1 MKKVISALLI
11 SIATLAVVGVWA
23 QTKSVTIMS
32 DSELKAAI
40 DSLVELEQPLTA
52 APLIAEAKSRAAK
65 AHDTKWMLSIIK
77 QDIELNG
84 RRLSRESSAVD
95 MLDSYR
101 KDVWTPLRQ
110 VISAECYAVSHDRRY
125 AADIL
130 SCPDELR
137 KIKASELLGDDIEES
152 GDLNLLDYLAVS
164 LSVANKYD
172 AREIDSQS
180 QVHIFNAPYKEF
192 AASTDSLPFV
202 ADAARVVI
210 REGLKAGDDE
220 SVAIGQALRV
230 VLASYSAPLLHD
242 SLLAELLTMKPDG
255 CFASNIVEFAK
266 ASALLAGISQDPDDV
281 KADNEK
287 IDEAI
292 VILDGIKAGNA
303 DTDSVCGW
311 MRRFAQSEVD
321 AIKATELYVK
331 SQPQVMPIRF
341 LPLFFS
347 YRNIGKVKVSVYR
360 IGDSISDKPTSVDM
374 GKVAKAEN
382 LVMSKDFDLPQT
394 RSMVSLSSS
403 YAELGGLGNG
413 YYLLT
418 ASSADGVIKAYTT
431 FFCSSIAPN
440 LVSVGSKDYL
450 QISDFESGAPRADVK
465 VSGKSS
471 PGKDGWMQ
479 WQNKDNK
486 IEASSKGDFFF
497 ARAYS
502 YSSRGERRQTS
513 EKAAQ
518 FITDRRIY
526 RPGQSIL
533 FKVYFYDSFTDRV
546 EPLGA
551 GKDCSVK
558 LYGANGKELA
568 VVKAKLD
575 EFGAA
580 SGKLDIPADVVKG
593 GCRIAATC
601 GRVSGGSYIQVE
613 DFKRTDNSVVVSPF
627 TDVVLPGAEAVVK
640 GSCVSAAGL
649 PVSNASVVYEVS
661 GDDSKLHTGECLTAD
676 DGSFSFSF
684 KVVKAV
690 YNIHIRVTDGKG
702 ETAESSTLLRVNPSG
717 YDVKLSLADAQTLI
731 GQGPRVTL
739 SSLNANGRPYHS
751 QVRLTVTPYEPVKG
765 LRPALYDKVDTVIG
779 GQCSVIFG
787 KASFANNDVKLAPT
801 PVHDKVYDVDGECE
815 VDLSELNLPARR
827 YRVVASAV
835 ALDSSKIE
843 AQSDY
848 VALADKGKM
857 DGLDYLLLDVPESV
871 KAGETLNIR
880 VGSGLDDAYVTVLL
894 SKANSLVLRKQVR
907 LSRSVEKLS
916 YDVPADCVN
925 DESLRVAAFLQKDGS
940 SFSRVLNVN
949 VRKDEEQL
957 KLSLTSFRDHSVPG
971 AKETWTISCV
981 SPADRTIAASMYDSR
996 LDKYVDN
1003 SWSVWFR
1010 RLPVSN
1016 RLMFGNVYVANYN
1029 VNSQDADGYYTR
1041 PHSYDSDTDFL
1052 NEVFDWLRYESG
1064 DYYQLDQIVVGYG
1077 GRLTLYE
1084 SVMPS
1089 LAIRGRRMNKSASAK
1104 FASAECAVVEEGEA
1118 VEESADA
1125 GVSTANAEALEPL
1138 RENFDETVFFSPSLT
1153 PDADG
1158 NATFEFTLPDNLT
1171 TYNFRALAVDK
1182 QMRSAIITRTLT
1194 VAKPVNVQIGL
1205 PRFATEGD
1213 SLSIPVSVAATDSSI
1228 TSVKVSITISDN
1240 ATKRVLLSLNDVS
1253 VEVGGAKSVRTGCD
1267 FVVPEGVDT
1276 LAIEAV
1282 CAASTGSSDGERRLL
1297 PVAKRN
1303 LEVEESSSFVLTGKG
1318 THKLSNPFTDGK
1330 TKTLTFNYTS
1340 NAFIEVL
1347 RALPSLDNSFAPCA
1361 DTYLGR
1367 YESSAIAALLQQR
1380 PDIQKAV
1387 KYIKENDGKLNTVGD
1402 ADNNIWYLVA
1412 QRLAK
1417 HDRDV
1422 VKLLS
1427 GSYASRVKD
1436 ENLRKLSNLQLS
1448 DGSFPWFS
1456 GMDGSE
1462 FMTVAIAST
1471 LGEMQMLGL
1480 VSPDDMPSVSKILT
1494 KARPYLDARL
1504 AEQLARYEKQ
1514 VKANKEDKSVKRL
1527 SSFTLTTLQAR
1538 VLMGDYASDKAVSK
1552 MIEVLKDNWQYP
1564 SMCDRVTALSVLTH
1578 TGNNASARTIL
1589 KSLEEN
1595 LVQTKDGTA
1604 FIPEN
1609 GLFHR
1614 REQVEAQAML
1624 IIALQRLNPQSPN
1637 AQKVINHLV
1646 LMKRG
1651 EAWPDA
1657 QSTSR
1662 AVLALLASSASAE
1675 ETDVVEVGDIS
1686 ATCSVEKPEVSLAI
1700 AADGTVKKAKVEKSG
1715 STTSWGAWQRIMK
1728 SPIDELDASGDSKL
1742 KVTRALEV
1750 RRVESG
1756 NEVWLPV
1763 TSAESLK
1770 VGDKVRVTL
1779 KFYNDE
1785 ALSFVRLRD
1794 FRTAAAEPDDK
1805 LSGYRGW
1812 WFWRW
1817 TDANISTPCHYL
1829 SISDDKTEFFIDYLY
1844 EGWHSVSYTATIT
1857 HNGDFAGG
1865 YADAQCMYVTEIM
1878 AHSEGCRLSVAQ

>member
-52 APLIAEAKSRAAK
+52 APLIAEAKNRATK
-65 AHDTKWMLSIIK
+65 AHDTKWMLAIIK
-77 QDIELNG
+77 QDVELNG
-84 RRLSRESSAVD
+84 RRLSREASAVD
-95 MLDSYR
+95 MLASYR
-101 KDVWTPLRQ
+101 KDAWTPLRQ
-110 VISAECYAVSHDRRY
+110 LISAECYAVSHDTRY
-125 AADIL
+125 VDDIL
-130 SCPDELR
+130 SNPGELR
-137 KIKASELLGDDIEES
+137 KIKASDFLDDEIEVS
-152 GDLNLLDYLAVS
+152 GDLNLLDYLAFS

-172 AREIDSQS
+172 AREISEQS
-180 QVHIFNAPYKEF
+180 QVDIFNAPYKEF

-202 ADAARVVI
+202 ADAARIVI
-210 REGLKAGDDE
+210 REALKEGDVE

-230 VLASYSAPLLHD
+230 VLASCSAPLLHD
-242 SLLAELLTMKPDG
+242 SLLAELLTIKPNG
-255 CFASNIVEFAK
+255 TFASNVVSFAK
-266 ASALLAGISQDPDDV
+266 ALALLADLSPEFDDV

-287 IDEAI
+287 ISKAVD
-292 VILDGIKAGNA
+292 ILNDIKAGNA
-303 DTDSVCGW
+303 DTDSVCVW
-311 MRRFAQSEVD
+311 MRDYALHEVD
-321 AIKATELYVK
+321 VIKSTKLYVK
-331 SQPQVMPIRF
+331 SRPQVMPGRF

-347 YRNIGKVKVSVYR
+347 YRNIDKVKVSVYR
-360 IGDSISDKPTSVDM
+360 IGDSISDKQNHVILS
-374 GKVAKAEN
+374 KVAKAEN

-394 RSMVSLSSS
+394 RSMVALSSS
-403 YAELGGLGNG
+403 YAELDGLSNG
-413 YYLLT
+413 YYFLT
-418 ASSADGVIKAYTT
+418 ASSADGEIKAYTT

-450 QISDFESGAPRADVK
+450 QISDFVSGAPRADVK

-471 PGKDGWMQ
+471 PGKDGWMP
-479 WQNKDNK
+479 WRNKDNN
-486 IEASSKGDFFF
+486 IEISSKGDYFF
-497 ARAYS
+497 ARAYTYS
-502 YSSRGERRQTS
+502 YRGERGQTG

-546 EPLGA
+546 EPIGA
-551 GKDCSVK
+551 GKDCNVK

-568 VVKAKLD
+568 IVKAKLD
-575 EFGAA
+575 EFGTA
-580 SGKLDIPADVVKG
+580 SGKLDIPADAVKG
-593 GCRIAATC
+593 SCRIEATC
-601 GRVSGGSYIQVE
+601 GRVSGDSFIHVE
-613 DFKRTDNSVVVSPF
+613 DFKRTDNTVAISPF
-627 TDVVLPGAEAVVK
+627 SDVVLPGAEAVVK

-649 PVSNASVVYEVS
+649 PVSNASVAYEVS
-661 GDDSKLHTGECLTAD
+661 GADSKLHTGECLTAD

-684 KVVKAV
+684 KVVEAV
-690 YNIHIRVTDGKG
+690 YNIRVRVTDAKG
-702 ETAESSTLLRVNPSG
+702 ETAESSTILRVSPSG
-717 YDVKLSLADAQTLI
+717 YDVALSLADAQALI
-731 GQGPRVTL
+731 GKGPLIKL

-751 QVRLTVTPYEPVKG
+751 KVRLTVTPYEPAKA

-779 GQCSVIFG
+779 GRCSVIFG
-787 KASFANNDVKLAPT
+787 EASFQSNDVKLAPT
-801 PVHDKVYDVDGECE
+801 PVHDKAYDVDGESQI
-815 VDLSELNLPARR
+815 DLSDLNLPARR
-827 YRVVASAV
+827 YRIVASAV

-843 AQSDY
+843 AQADY

-880 VGSGLDDAYVTVLL
+880 VGSGLDDAYVTVIL
-894 SKANSLVLRKQVR
+894 SKANNIALRKQVKI
-907 LSRSVEKLS
+907 SRSIDKLS
-916 YDVPADCVN
+916 FDVPADCVN
-925 DESLRVAAFLQKDGS
+925 DELLRVAAFLQKDGS
-940 SFSRVLNVN
+940 SFSRVSDVK
-949 VRKDEEQL
+949 VKKDEKQL
-957 KLSLTSFRDHSVPG
+957 NLSLTSFRDHSVPG

-981 SPADRTIAASMYDSR
+981 SPAGRTIAASMYDSR

-1003 SWSVWFR
+1003 SWSVWFK

-1016 RLMFGNVYVANYN
+1016 LLTFGNVYVANYN
-1029 VNSQDADGYYTR
+1029 VNFGGSDDYYT
-1041 PHSYDSDTDFL
+1041 HYGSYAEDTDFL
-1052 NEVFDWLRYESG
+1052 NDVFDRLRYRAA
-1064 DYYQLDQIVVGYG
+1064 DYYQFGAMANGV
-1077 GRLTLYE
+1077 LYE
-1084 SVMPS
+1084 SCAMPA
-1089 LAIRGRRMNKSASAK
+1089 LAIRGDGRRMCKSASVR
-1104 FASAECAVVEEGEA
+1104 FASADLA
-1118 VEESADA
+1118 VEEDAEPVEVSADA
-1125 GVSTANAEALEPL
+1125 GASEANAEAIEPL
-1138 RENFDETVFFSPSLT
+1138 RENFDETVFFFPSLT

-1158 NATFEFTLPDNLT
+1158 RATFEFTLPDNLT
-1171 TYNFRALAVDK
+1171 TYKFRALAVDK
-1182 QMRSAIITRTLT
+1182 QMRSAIITQSLT
-1194 VAKPVNVQIGL
+1194 VAKPVNVQVGL
-1205 PRFATEGD
+1205 TRFATEGD
-1213 SLSIPVSVAATDSSI
+1213 SLFIPVSVASTDSSI
-1228 TSVKVSITISDN
+1228 TSAKVSITISEN
-1240 ATKRVLLSLNDVS
+1240 ATKRVLLSLNDIN

-1276 LAIEAV
+1276 LAVEAV

-1303 LEVEESSSFVLTGKG
+1303 LEVEESISFVLTGKG

-1347 RALPSLDNSFAPCA
+1347 RALPSLDNSFTPCA

-1367 YESSAIAALLQQR
+1367 YESSAIATLLQQR

-1387 KYIKENDGKLNTVGD
+1387 KYLKENDGKLSTVGD

-1412 QRLAK
+1412 KRLAK
-1417 HDRDV
+1417 HDKDV

-1427 GSYASRVKD
+1427 GSYASQVKD
-1436 ENLRKLSNLQLS
+1436 ENLRKLSNLQLP

-1456 GMDGSE
+1456 GMEGSE

-1471 LGEMQMLGL
+1471 LGEMRMLGL
-1480 VSPDDMPSVSKILT
+1480 VSSDDMPSVSKILT
-1494 KARPYLDARL
+1494 KARPYLDTKL
-1504 AEQLARYEKQ
+1504 AEYEERAK
-1514 VKANKEDKSVKRL
+1514 KDKDDKSVRRL
-1527 SSFTLTTLQAR
+1527 SSFTLTALQAR
-1538 VLMGDYASDKAVSK
+1538 VLMGDYASDKTVAK
-1552 MIEVLKDNWQYP
+1552 MVDVLRGNWQYP
-1564 SMCDRVTALSVLTH
+1564 SMCDRVTALFILTH
-1578 TGNNASARTIL
+1578 TGNNDSARTIL

-1662 AVLALLASSASAE
+1662 AVLALLASSSSAE
-1675 ETDVVEVGDIS
+1675 ETDVVEVGEIS
-1686 ATCSVEKPEVSLAI
+1686 ATCSVEKPKVSLAI

-1715 STTSWGAWQRIMK
+1715 NTASWGAWQRIMK
-1728 SPIDELDASGDSKL
+1728 SPIDELEPSGDSKL
-1742 KVTRALEV
+1742 KVTRSIEV
-1750 RRVESG
+1750 RRVVSG
-1756 NEVWLPV
+1756 KEVWSPV
-1763 TSAESLK
+1763 TRAESLN

-1865 YADAQCMYVTEIM
+1865 YADAQCMYATEIM